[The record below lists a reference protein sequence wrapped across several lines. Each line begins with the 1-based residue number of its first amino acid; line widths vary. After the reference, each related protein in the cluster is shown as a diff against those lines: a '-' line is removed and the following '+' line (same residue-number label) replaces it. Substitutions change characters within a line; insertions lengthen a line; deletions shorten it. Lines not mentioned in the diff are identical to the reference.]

1 MGTAILLKACICFA
15 GIEDKPV
22 EEEYKYQNIA
32 EFWSDMADIKDSTTG
47 ALKYPKLSKL
57 ALHCLLV
64 LPHGNSDP
72 ERGFSLKNNIY
83 KVHDYS
89 TKEDTLIALR
99 FIKDVLILKGGHL
112 KIHLSKDLF
121 TSCKGARSSY
131 VAFLEAQK
139 LEQEME
145 KKQKIGEEAEQ
156 EKVKKKG

>member
-1 MGTAILLKACICFA
+1 MV

-22 EEEYKYQNIA
+22 EEEYKYRNID
-32 EFWSDMADIKDSTTG
+32 EFWSDMADIKNSTTG
-47 ALKYPKLSKL
+47 ALKYPNLSKL
-57 ALHCLLV
+57 ASHCLLV

-89 TKEDTLIALR
+89 TKEDTLVALR

-145 KKQKIGEEAEQ
+145 KKRKINEEAEQ